1 MRPGCGRLNQLA
13 QGLLRLSGLEVQ
25 QARVPCLAPLTQVS
39 RNYNSVSES
48 TVITNKLLDANTLY
62 LLDKYARYSPAPIS
76 IKHLL
81 EHGRNSDTSDSF
93 LFLRKEIPT
102 RLANMIME
110 LKLLPEDLRA
120 QKECSDILN
129 DYITSFREMI
139 AYENSLPGE
148 ETLNTFTEALNT
160 IRRRHL
166 DTVPTMAQAVFKLN
180 SLSGGVSEGVDDTIQ
195 YFLDRLYIS
204 RISIHMLISHYN
216 ALHGNYKTLTGM
228 VGTIDQNCDVVA
240 VCENA
245 YSDAAV
251 LCSQEYFDSPKLD
264 IRAVD
269 TTDKDAETRGQ
280 VSATYVPAHLHHILF
295 EVFKNSM
302 RATCEFSER
311 KLLSELPFIRV
322 RIYKTEDDITIKISD
337 RGGGMNRKTRGKIF
351 KYMFSTAPQVNLPS
365 SGGSYGAG
373 LTAETL
379 PMHGLGYGLPLS
391 RLYARY
397 FKGDIKIASVDG
409 YGTDAYIYLQRLSHM
424 AQENLPVFNAVSS
437 AKLKSV
443 ATQVPDCWTDNE
455 KRY

>member
-1 MRPGCGRLNQLA
+1 MRATRLSHLTK
-13 QGLLRLSGLEVQ
+13 GLLRLGAVE
-25 QARVPCLAPLTQVS
+25 ARVPPFPSTQGAPS
-39 RNYNSVSES
+39 RSYTSVTES
-48 TVITNKLLDANTLY
+48 TVITNKLLDASTLY

-81 EHGRNSDTSDSF
+81 EHGKHSDTSDSF

-120 QKECSDILN
+120 QKECSAILN

-139 AYENSLPGE
+139 AFEQAQPSVD
-148 ETLNTFTEALNT
+148 TLKSFTEALNT

-166 DTVPTMAQAVFKLN
+166 DTVPTMAQAVFKL
-180 SLSGGVSEGVDDTIQ
+180 STLKGGVSEGVDETIQ

-240 VCENA
+240 VAENA
-245 YSDAAV
+245 YRDAAV
-251 LCSQEYFDSPKLD
+251 LCEQEYLDSPKLD

-269 TTDKDAETRGQ
+269 TTDKVAETRGQ

-311 KLLSELPFIRV
+311 NLKPELPFIRV
-322 RIYKTEDDITIKISD
+322 RIYKTADDITVKISD

-351 KYMFSTAPQVNLPS
+351 KYMFSTAPSVNLPS
-365 SGGSYGAG
+365 AGGSYGAG

-409 YGTDAYIYLQRLSHM
+409 YGTDTYIYLQRLSHM

-443 ATQVPDCWTDNE
+443 ATQIPDWTDNE

>member
-1 MRPGCGRLNQLA
+1 MRATRFHQLVKGLVRARGCYEGCGRGPILQVNS
-13 QGLLRLSGLEVQ
+13 LRSF
-25 QARVPCLAPLTQVS
+25 
-39 RNYNSVSES
+39 NSVTQS

-81 EHGRNSDTSDSF
+81 DHGKNSNTRGSF
-93 LFLRKEIPT
+93 HFLRKEIPT

-110 LKLLPEDLRA
+110 LKLLPEDLR
-120 QKECSDILN
+120 QQRECAEILN

-139 AYENSLPGE
+139 VYEGTENTTD
-148 ETLNTFTEALNT
+148 TLENFTEALNI

-166 DTVPTMAQAVFKLN
+166 DTVPNMAQAVFKLN
-180 SLSGGVSEGVDDTIQ
+180 ALNGDMKDGVNETIQ
-195 YFLDRLYIS
+195 YFLDRLYIN

-216 ALHGNYKTLTGM
+216 ALHGNYTTVTGM
-228 VGTIDQNCDVVA
+228 VGTIDQRCDVIAVA
-240 VCENA
+240 ENA
-245 YSDAAV
+245 YRDAAV
-251 LCSQEYFDSPKLD
+251 LCDAEYFDSPKLN
-264 IRAVD
+264 ITAVD
-269 TTDKDAETRGQ
+269 TTDKDAETRGK

-302 RATCEFSER
+302 RATCEFSEQ
-311 KLLSELPFIRV
+311 KMITDLPFIRV
-322 RIYKTEDDITIKISD
+322 RIYKTEDDISIKISD
-337 RGGGMNRKTRGKIF
+337 RGGGMNRRTRGKIF
-351 KYMFSTAPQVNLPS
+351 NYMYSTAPKVKLPS
-365 SGGSYGAG
+365 AGGSYGAG

-409 YGTDAYIYLQRLSHM
+409 YGTDTYVYLQRLSHM
-424 AQENLPVFNAVSS
+424 AQENLPVFNASSS

-443 ATQVPDCWTDNE
+443 ATQVPDWTDGE

>member
-1 MRPGCGRLNQLA
+1 LSQLTK
-13 QGLLRLSGLEVQ
+13 GLLRLGGVEAVQ
-25 QARVPCLAPLTQVS
+25 PRVPPSFLQVS
-39 RNYNSVSES
+39 PFRSYNSVTES
-48 TVITNKLLDANTLY
+48 TVITNKLLDATTLY

-81 EHGRNSDTSDSF
+81 EHGRNSDTSHSF
-93 LFLRKEIPT
+93 LFLRREIPT

-120 QKECSDILN
+120 QKECSEILN

-139 AYENSLPGE
+139 AYEQAQPSV
-148 ETLNTFTEALNT
+148 ETLKTFTESLNT

-166 DTVPTMAQAVFKLN
+166 DTVPNMAQAIFKLR
-180 SLSGGVSEGVDDTIQ
+180 SLHGGVTEGVDETIQ

-216 ALHGNYKTLTGM
+216 ALHGQYKTLTGM
-228 VGTIDQNCDVVA
+228 VGTIDQNCDVVS
-240 VCENA
+240 VVDHA
-245 YSDAAV
+245 YKDAAV
-251 LCSQEYFDSPKLD
+251 LCEQEYFDSPKLD

-269 TTDKDAETRGQ
+269 TTDKNAETIGL
-280 VSATYVPAHLHHILF
+280 VSATYVPAHLHHIFF

-311 KLLSELPFIRV
+311 TLLPELPFIRV

-351 KYMFSTAPQVNLPS
+351 KYMFSTAPNVNLPS

-443 ATQVPDCWTDNE
+443 ATQVPDWTDGE